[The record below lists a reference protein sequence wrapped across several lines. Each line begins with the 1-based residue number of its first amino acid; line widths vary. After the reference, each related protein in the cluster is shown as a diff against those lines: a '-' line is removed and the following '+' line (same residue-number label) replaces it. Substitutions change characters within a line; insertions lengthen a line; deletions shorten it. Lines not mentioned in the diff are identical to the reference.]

1 MLPLRGLCL
10 PKETEE
16 HLRKLK
22 LRAKVTPNVSS
33 RLAFFTSVESG
44 YRYKGEDI
52 KMDGSLKLD
61 KVTWLGDLTLAIE
74 STLKMLYP
82 DFEMKDFEKAWADHV
97 RDGVTKMRSAKSL
110 SEVFN

>member
-1 MLPLRGLCL
+1 MLPSRNLAL
-10 PKETEE
+10 PMETEE
-16 HLRKLK
+16 HLKRLK

-52 KMDGSLKLD
+52 QMNGSLKLD
-61 KVTWLGDLTLAIE
+61 KITWLGDLTLAIE

-82 DFEMKDFEKAWADHV
+82 DFEEKEFEKAWADHV
-97 RDGVTKMRSAKSL
+97 RDGVTKLRASKSL
-110 SEVFN
+110 QDVV